1 MPVRPAHPARHL
13 GIALLLCLSIGAAPG
28 LADTPKPKA
37 RPEPA
42 AVQGLPDSPA
52 GIYLAARLASSQN
65 DIEAAVDLYAR
76 ALALDPANT
85 ALLDGAVTA
94 RLSSGDLDGAATAA
108 RALLDLKGKGQAAIL
123 ALVAADAKAGNFA
136 AIPADLATGSS
147 IGEMTDGLLLAWAE
161 LGRGSMTGALAA
173 FDKLSTNGAMQGFAL
188 YHKALALAH
197 TGDFDGAL
205 KILSGPEIGKVRL
218 SRRALIARIEVLAQL
233 DRRPEALDLMNR
245 AFPPGQDAVID
256 ALRTKLTGTGP
267 VIFDVVTSP
276 TDGVAEVFFDM
287 AGALTGQAD
296 DAYVLLFARTAAALR
311 PGHVEA
317 VMLSGEL
324 LRRLGQLDLAG
335 QTFAMIP
342 PNSPAFIEAQIG
354 RARAAQQ
361 DGKADAAAAI
371 LQDLAA
377 TYPGDV
383 RVVQSLADTLRRQ
396 SRFAEAVTQ
405 YDTAIRLTGTP
416 GPFDWPM
423 YYARAISLSELK
435 RWPEAEADFRR
446 ALALDPNQPQVLN
459 YLGYSYVDRGENL
472 DEALKMIQH
481 AVLEAPDQGYIVD
494 SLGWALFRLG
504 RVQEAVVPMER
515 ASMLLPVDP
524 IVTDH
529 LGDVYWSVGRKME
542 ARFQWRRALSFHPA
556 EADAARIT
564 RKLEIGL
571 DAVLAEEKVAASP
584 APAADAA
591 AGPAADPIPPA
602 APADNGG

>member
-1 MPVRPAHPARHL
+1 
-13 GIALLLCLSIGAAPG
+13 
-28 LADTPKPKA
+28 
-37 RPEPA
+37 
-42 AVQGLPDSPA
+42 
-52 GIYLAARLASSQN
+52 
-65 DIEAAVDLYAR
+65 
-76 ALALDPANT
+76 
-85 ALLDGAVTA
+85 
-94 RLSSGDLDGAATAA
+94 
-108 RALLDLKGKGQAAIL
+108 
-123 ALVAADAKAGNFA
+123 
-136 AIPADLATGSS
+136 
-147 IGEMTDGLLLAWAE
+147 
-161 LGRGSMTGALAA
+161 
-173 FDKLSTNGAMQGFAL
+173 
-188 YHKALALAH
+188 
-197 TGDFDGAL
+197 
-205 KILSGPEIGKVRL
+205 
-218 SRRALIARIEVLAQL
+218 
-233 DRRPEALDLMNR
+233 
-245 AFPPGQDAVID
+245 
-256 ALRTKLTGTGP
+256 
-267 VIFDVVTSP
+267 
-276 TDGVAEVFFDM
+276 M

-342 PNSPAFIEAQIG
+342 TSSPAFIEAQIG
-354 RARAAQQ
+354 RARVAQQ
-361 DGKADAAAAI
+361 DGATDAAVVI
-371 LQDLAA
+371 LQDLDAA
-377 TYPGDV
+377 HPGDV
-383 RVVQSLADTLRRQ
+383 RVVQALADTLRRQ

-556 EADAARIT
+556 EADAARIS

-571 DAVLAEEKVAASP
+571 DAVLAEEKASASP